1 MNELVISQA
10 LWSEDSEALVKLRT
24 EVFVD
29 EQQVPS
35 EIEVDGK
42 DVDCQHVKAVLQG
55 KFVGTG
61 RLLPSGFIGRMCV
74 LRQFRGQGIG
84 TIMLHKLIEL
94 AGQEKYSQV
103 QLNSQTNAIAFYR
116 NNGFVIDS
124 DEFLEAGI
132 RHRRMTIKI

>member
-1 MNELVISQA
+1 MNELIVSKA

-42 DVDCQHVKAVLQG
+42 DADCEHVKAVLHG

-94 AGQEKYSQV
+94 ARQEKYSQV
-103 QLNSQTNAIAFYR
+103 QLNSQTNAIAFYQ
-116 NNGFVIDS
+116 NNGFVVDS

-132 RHRRMTIKI
+132 RHRRMTLKT